1 MNKKKKQTLRHFIT
15 DVEKIF
21 THAIEEGNFSIALK
35 AKELELKFLLLQKK
49 EENPKTIRE
58 YDEEDL
64 LEMLDELRTMIE

>member
-1 MNKKKKQTLRHFIT
+1 MNKKKKNTLNHFIT

-21 THAIEEGNFSIALK
+21 TQAIEEGNFSIALK

-49 EENPKTIRE
+49 EKNPKTIRE

-64 LEMLDELRTMIE
+64 FEMLDELRVMIE